1 MKTFTLIFII
11 VFVFCSCNKTNI
23 LRENNIIVY
32 KNFLVS
38 DKIPYDL
45 SNSFEMIV
53 LDTINAG
60 LFSKEN
66 NYKQL
71 EPKIASFLISEYLR
85 SSTEFYKITSGVDA
99 KYMIRDSSKVKYVA
113 YSFGKMNIHD
123 KIIGYLVLLKQ
134 DHISSMEDN
143 YFNVVLY
150 NVMDNKIQS
159 IVNLFEGTSK
169 PYGYLTEYNKGLFST
184 LNSFYSPADMSY
196 DVDWLNIR
204 SWYELKL
211 KLGLE
216 SYQKYTIFYTN
227 YYIDEI
233 GFVRFTF
240 ITGYGPPEIVEK
252 EKKRISKL

>member
-1 MKTFTLIFII
+1 
-11 VFVFCSCNKTNI
+11 VF
-23 LRENNIIVY
+23 

-45 SNSFEMIV
+45 SNSFETIL

-60 LFSKEN
+60 LFSKGN
-66 NYKQL
+66 IYKQL

-85 SSTEFYKITSGVDA
+85 SSTEFYKITSGADA
-99 KYMIRDSSKVKYVA
+99 KYIIRDSSKVKYIA
-113 YSFGKMNIHD
+113 YSLGKIIIHD
-123 KIIGYLVLLKQ
+123 KINGYLVLLKQ
-134 DHISSMEDN
+134 DHFSNSEDDYYN
-143 YFNVVLY
+143 AVLY

-169 PYGYLTEYNKGLFST
+169 PDNRYLTEHKKGLFST
-184 LNSFYSPADMSY
+184 LNSFYGPADMTY
-196 DVDWLNIR
+196 EVNWLNIR

-216 SYQKYTIFYTN
+216 SYQKHTIFYTN

-240 ITGYGPPEIVEK
+240 LNGYGQPEIVEK